1 VSGLWLKDTLTI
13 GNKPCKMIYLASSSP
28 RRAELLTQIGVQF
41 NIIRVDIDE
50 SAQDGESAVDQVT
63 RLSREKALKGREQLH
78 AMNTKG
84 LVLAADTL
92 INCQGRVLGKP
103 ASAEHCCSMLQQLS
117 GQTHQVLSSIAVI
130 NRHGELSEKC
140 SVNEITFRNLKQQEI
155 EQYCSSTE
163 PGDKAGAYA
172 IQGKAAIF
180 IEHISGSYSAVM
192 GLPLFETAS
201 LLHQA
206 GYNIQTNN
214 NYE

>member
-1 VSGLWLKDTLTI
+1 
-13 GNKPCKMIYLASSSP
+13 MIYLASSST

-50 SAQDGESAVDQVT
+50 SAYEGESAIDLVS
-63 RLSREKALKGREQLH
+63 RLSLEKAVKGRELLQSK
-78 AMNTKG
+78 NESG

-92 INCQGRVLGKP
+92 INLHDKVLGKP
-103 ASAEHCCSMLQQLS
+103 VSVENCCSMLQQLS
-117 GQTHQVLSSIAVI
+117 GQTHQVITAIALI
-130 NRHGELSEKC
+130 DTDGQLSEKC
-140 SVNEITFRNLKQQEI
+140 SVNEITFRDLKKQEI
-155 EQYCSSTE
+155 EQYCNSEE

-192 GLPLFETAS
+192 GLPLFETAQ
-201 LLHQA
+201 LLQQA
-206 GYNIQTNN
+206 GYNIQAQN